1 MSLVRWFRKN
11 NKKIMAIVVI
21 VLLIGF
27 IGGSYISRLGQR
39 KSSGLGKT
47 VALFADDR
55 KITNYDLAM
64 AHRELEVLTRLRTE
78 DILRSMGV
86 PLLRTP
92 DFRAVMLGELLF
104 SERSLS
110 PQVIRVIK
118 QTIRTNQ
125 YRISENQLNDI
136 YMGKSA
142 GSNLYWLLLKKE
154 AELVGIAIPKE
165 QAKNILTNTIPQ
177 LAQGITYSQL
187 ISSIMNQQGIAE
199 DEILG
204 IFGNL
209 LAVLEYARAVCGS
222 EDITNSQIMYN
233 ISRENELVDVELVR
247 LNSSVFADAQNQ
259 PDREQ
264 LINHFDKYKEYFSG
278 DLSEENPYGFGYKLP
293 DRISLEYIIV
303 KLDDIS
309 KIVTKPTQED
319 TENYYQ
325 KNREKFTVEVPQ
337 DPNDPNSPAI
347 TRIRS
352 YAEVANILSS
362 QLLQN
367 KIRSKAEM
375 ILQEAKTLTEAGF
388 EDIDDD
394 PGSLSSEQFKEIAGD
409 YKITTDELSKK
420 YAVEVYSG
428 QTGLFSAVDLQTDK
442 NLGTLFQ
449 MGSGYNPISL
459 TQITFAVDEVQAS
472 VLGPFDVP
480 KPRMYENIGP
490 LSDVFGKIM
499 AVVRVVKAEK
509 AAVPES
515 IDLTFSKHS
524 VELEPQQDQ
533 ADEDNIY
540 SVEENVTEDLKK
552 LAAMDTAATKAE
564 ELVSLA
570 EEDGW
575 DAAIEKFN
583 ELYGKKESETAADTF
598 KLESFPNLM
607 RTSTETLNTIALQ
620 NQGTATSQQLI
631 NEQKKQGR
639 LIEKLYSLVPQ
650 DANTIDEKPVITE
663 FKPTMSYYCIKDIS
677 VKRINQQDY
686 LQIKAV
692 RAYKEYIV
700 QSQSMAAVHFNPENI
715 LKRLNFRPAKQ
726 EREISDANTPAEPKE
741 NR

>member
-11 NKKIMAIVVI
+11 NKKIMAVVVI

-27 IGGSYISRLGQR
+27 VGGSYISSLAQR

-47 VALFADDR
+47 VALFADDK

-64 AHRELEVLTRLRTE
+64 GHRELEVLRMLRTE
-78 DILRSMGV
+78 AILRSMGV
-86 PLLRTP
+86 PLFRTP

-125 YRISENQLNDI
+125 YRISEKQLNDI
-136 YMGKSA
+136 YTGKSA

-154 AELVGIAIPKE
+154 AELAGIAIPKE
-165 QAKNILTNTIPQ
+165 QSKNILADAIPQ
-177 LAQGITYSQL
+177 LAQGLTYSQL
-187 ISSIMNQQGIAE
+187 ISSIMNRQGIAE

-209 LAVLEYARAVCGS
+209 LAVLEYARVVCAS
-222 EDITNSQIMYN
+222 EDITNSQIMHD
-233 ISRENELVDVELVR
+233 ISRENELVDVEFVR
-247 LNSSVFADAQNQ
+247 MDSSVFAADQSQ

-264 LINHFDKYKEYFSG
+264 LIKHFDKHKEYFSG
-278 DLSEENPYGFGYKLP
+278 DLSEQNPYGFGYKLP
-293 DRISLEYIIV
+293 DRISLEHIIV

-319 TENYYQ
+319 TEDYYQ

-337 DPNDPNSPAI
+337 DPNNPNSLAT

-352 YAEVANILSS
+352 YAEVANILSR

-375 ILQEAKTLTEAGF
+375 ILQEAKTLTETGF

-394 PGSLSSEQFKEIAGD
+394 PGILSSEEFKEIAGD
-409 YKITTDELSKK
+409 YKSAADELSKK
-420 YAVEVYSG
+420 HAVEVYSG
-428 QTGLFSAVDLQTDK
+428 ETGLLSAVDLQMDK
-442 NLGTLFQ
+442 NLGTLFE
-449 MGSGYNPISL
+449 MGPGYNPIGL
-459 TQITFAVDEVQAS
+459 TQITFAVDEVEAS
-472 VLGPFDVP
+472 ILGPFDVP

-499 AVVRVVKAEK
+499 AVVRVVKAQK
-509 AAVPES
+509 ATVAES

-524 VELEPQQDQ
+524 VELEPQEGQ

-540 SVEENVTEDLKK
+540 SVEEKVTEDLKK

-583 ELYGKKESETAADTF
+583 ELYGKKESETTADTF

-607 RTSTETLNTIALQ
+607 RTSTATLNTIALQ
-620 NQGTATSQQLI
+620 SQGTATAQQLI
-631 NEQKKQGR
+631 SEQKKQGR

-650 DANTIDEKPVITE
+650 DANTIDEKPVIME

-726 EREISDANTPAEPKE
+726 DREIFDANAPAEPKE

>member
-27 IGGSYISRLGQR
+27 IGGSYISSLAQR

-47 VALFADDR
+47 VALFADGR
-55 KITNYDLAM
+55 KITNYDLTM
-64 AHRELEVLTRLRTE
+64 AHRELEVLTMLRTE

-86 PLLRTP
+86 PLFRTP
-92 DFRAVMLGELLF
+92 DFRAVILGELLF

-110 PQVIRVIK
+110 PQLIRAIK
-118 QTIRTNQ
+118 QTIRTNE
-125 YRISENQLNDI
+125 YRISEQQLNDI
-136 YMGKSA
+136 YMGKTA

-154 AELVGIAIPKE
+154 AELAGIGISKE
-165 QAKNILTNTIPQ
+165 QAKNLLTNAIPQ

-187 ISSIMNQQGIAE
+187 ISSIMNRQGIAE

-204 IFGNL
+204 IFGKL
-209 LAVLEYARAVCGS
+209 LAVMEYARAICAS
-222 EDITNSQIMYN
+222 EDITNSQIMHN
-233 ISRENELVDVELVR
+233 ISLENELVDVELVR
-247 LNSSVFADAQNQ
+247 IDCSVFADNQSQ

-264 LINHFDKYKEYFSG
+264 LIKHFDKHKEYFSG
-278 DLSEENPYGFGYKLP
+278 DLSEQNPYGFGYKLP

-319 TENYYQ
+319 TEDYYQ
-325 KNREKFTVEVPQ
+325 KNREKFTVEVLQ
-337 DPNDPNSPAI
+337 DPNDPNSPA
-347 TRIRS
+347 TSRIRS
-352 YAEVANILSS
+352 YAEVANVISS

-375 ILQEAKTLTEAGF
+375 ILQEARTLTEAGF

-394 PGSLSSEQFKEIAGD
+394 PGSLSSEEFKEIAGD
-409 YKITTDELSKK
+409 YKTAADELSKK
-420 YAVEVYSG
+420 HAVEVYSG
-428 QTGLFSAVDLQTDK
+428 ETGQLSAMDLQMDK
-442 NLGTLFQ
+442 NLGTLFE
-449 MGSGYNPISL
+449 MGPGYNPIGL

-480 KPRMYENIGP
+480 KPRMHENIGP
-490 LSDVFGKIM
+490 LSDVFGKLM

-509 AAVPES
+509 ATVPES

-524 VELEPQQDQ
+524 VELEPQEGQ

-540 SVEENVTEDLKK
+540 SVEEKVAEDLKK
-552 LAAMDTAATKAE
+552 LAAMDTAASKAH

-570 EEDGW
+570 EEEGW

-583 ELYGKKESETAADTF
+583 ELYGKNESETAADTF

-607 RTSTETLNTIALQ
+607 RTSTETLNRIALQ
-620 NQGTATSQQLI
+620 SEGTAMAQQLI

-650 DANTIDEKPVITE
+650 DANTIDEKPVIME

-677 VKRINQQDY
+677 VRRINEQDY
-686 LQIKAV
+686 LKIKAV

-715 LKRLNFRPAKQ
+715 LKRLNFKPAKQ
-726 EREISDANTPAEPKE
+726 DEEISDVNTPAEPKE

>member
-27 IGGSYISRLGQR
+27 IGGSYISSLAQR

-47 VALFADDR
+47 VALFADGR
-55 KITNYDLAM
+55 KITNYDLTM
-64 AHRELEVLTRLRTE
+64 AHRELEVLTMLRTE

-86 PLLRTP
+86 PLFRTP
-92 DFRAVMLGELLF
+92 DFRAVILGELLF

-110 PQVIRVIK
+110 PQLIRAIK
-118 QTIRTNQ
+118 QTIRTNE
-125 YRISENQLNDI
+125 YRISEKQLNDI
-136 YMGKSA
+136 YMGKTA

-154 AELVGIAIPKE
+154 AELAGIGISKE
-165 QAKNILTNTIPQ
+165 QAKNLLTNAIPQ

-187 ISSIMNQQGIAE
+187 INSIMNRQGIAE

-204 IFGNL
+204 IFGKL
-209 LAVLEYARAVCGS
+209 LAVMEYARAICAS
-222 EDITNSQIMYN
+222 ENITNSQIMHN
-233 ISRENELVDVELVR
+233 ISLENELVDVELVR
-247 LNSSVFADAQNQ
+247 IDCSVFADNQSQ

-264 LINHFDKYKEYFSG
+264 LIKHFDKHKEYFSG
-278 DLSEENPYGFGYKLP
+278 DLSEQNPYGFGYKLP

-319 TENYYQ
+319 TEDYYQ
-325 KNREKFTVEVPQ
+325 KNREKFTVDVLQ
-337 DPNDPNSPAI
+337 DPNDPNSPA
-347 TRIRS
+347 TSRIRS
-352 YAEVANILSS
+352 YAEVANVISS

-375 ILQEAKTLTEAGF
+375 ILQEARTLTEAGF

-394 PGSLSSEQFKEIAGD
+394 PGSLSSEEFKEIAGD
-409 YKITTDELSKK
+409 YKTAADELSKK
-420 YAVEVYSG
+420 HAVEMYSG
-428 QTGLFSAVDLQTDK
+428 ETGQLSAMDLQMDK
-442 NLGTLFQ
+442 NLGTLFE
-449 MGSGYNPISL
+449 MGPGYNPIGL

-480 KPRMYENIGP
+480 KPRMHENIGP
-490 LSDVFGKIM
+490 LSDVFGKLM

-509 AAVPES
+509 ATVPES

-524 VELEPQQDQ
+524 VELEPQKGQV
-533 ADEDNIY
+533 DEDNIY
-540 SVEENVTEDLKK
+540 SVEEKVAEDLKK
-552 LAAMDTAATKAE
+552 LAAMDTAASKAH

-570 EEDGW
+570 EEEGW

-583 ELYGKKESETAADTF
+583 ELYGKNESETAADTF

-607 RTSTETLNTIALQ
+607 RTSTETLNRIALQ
-620 NQGTATSQQLI
+620 SEGTAMAQQLI

-650 DANTIDEKPVITE
+650 DANTIDEKPVIME

-677 VKRINQQDY
+677 VRRINEQDY
-686 LQIKAV
+686 LKIKAV

-715 LKRLNFRPAKQ
+715 LKRLNFKPAKQ
-726 EREISDANTPAEPKE
+726 DEEISDVNTPVEPKE

>member
-11 NKKIMAIVVI
+11 NKKIMAVVVI

-47 VALFADDR
+47 VALFADGK

-64 AHRELEVLTRLRTE
+64 AHRDLEVLRILRTE

-86 PLLRTP
+86 PLFRTP
-92 DFRAVMLGELLF
+92 DFRAVLLGELLF

-110 PQVIRVIK
+110 PQVIRAIK
-118 QTIRTNQ
+118 QTIRTNE
-125 YRISENQLNDI
+125 YRISEKQLNDI
-136 YMGKSA
+136 YVGKSA

-154 AELVGIAIPKE
+154 AELAGIAISNE
-165 QAKNILTNTIPQ
+165 QCKNILTEAIPQ
-177 LAQGITYSQL
+177 LAQGITYPQL
-187 ISSIMNQQGIAE
+187 ISSIMSRQRIAE
-199 DEILG
+199 DEVLG
-204 IFGNL
+204 IFGKL

-222 EDITNSQIMYN
+222 EDITNSQIMHD
-233 ISRENELVDVELVR
+233 ISRENELVEVDFVR
-247 LNSSVFADAQNQ
+247 MESSVFAAEQSQ

-264 LINHFDKYKEYFSG
+264 LIKHFEEHNEYFSG
-278 DLSEENPYGFGYKLP
+278 DLSEQNPYGFGYKLP
-293 DRISLEYIIV
+293 DRISLEYIII

-309 KIVTKPTQED
+309 KIVTKPTQEE
-319 TENYYQ
+319 TEDYYQ

-337 DPNDPNSPAI
+337 DPNDPNSLAT

-352 YAEVANILSS
+352 YAEVANILSN

-375 ILQEAKTLTEAGF
+375 ILQEAKNLTEAGF
-388 EDIDDD
+388 ENIDDD

-409 YKITTDELSKK
+409 YKTAADELSKK

-428 QTGLFSAVDLQTDK
+428 QTGLLSAVDLQIDK
-442 NLGTLFQ
+442 NLGTLFE
-449 MGSGYNPISL
+449 MGPGYNPIGLS
-459 TQITFAVDEVQAS
+459 QIAFAVDEVQAS
-472 VLGPFDVP
+472 VLGPFDIP

-490 LSDVFGKIM
+490 LSEVFGKIM
-499 AVVRVVKAEK
+499 AVVRVVNAEK
-509 AAVPES
+509 ATVPES

-524 VELEPQQDQ
+524 VELEPSEGQ
-533 ADEDNIY
+533 ADEDNVY
-540 SVEENVTEDLKK
+540 SLEENVAEDLQK
-552 LAAMDTAATKAE
+552 LAAMDTTAVKAQE
-564 ELVSLA
+564 FINLA
-570 EEDGW
+570 EEEGW
-575 DAAIEKFN
+575 DAAIKKFN
-583 ELYGKKESETAADTF
+583 ELYGKRESETAADTF
-598 KLESFPNLM
+598 KLDSFPNLM
-607 RTSTETLNTIALQ
+607 RTSTETLNTMALQ
-620 NQGTATSQQLI
+620 SQGTATAQQLI
-631 NEQKKQGR
+631 NEQKRQGQ
-639 LIEKLYSLVPQ
+639 LIGKLYSLVPQ
-650 DANTIDEKPVITE
+650 DANTIDEKPVIME

-686 LQIKAV
+686 LKTKAV

-726 EREISDANTPAEPKE
+726 DLEISDANTPAEAEE

>member
-11 NKKIMAIVVI
+11 NKKIMAVVVI

-27 IGGSYISRLGQR
+27 VGGSYISSLAQR

-47 VALFADDR
+47 VALFADDK

-64 AHRELEVLTRLRTE
+64 GHRELEVLRMLRTE
-78 DILRSMGV
+78 AILRSMGV
-86 PLLRTP
+86 PLFRTP

-125 YRISENQLNDI
+125 YRISEKQLNDI
-136 YMGKSA
+136 YTGKSA

-154 AELVGIAIPKE
+154 AELAGIAIPKE
-165 QAKNILTNTIPQ
+165 QSKNILADAIPQ
-177 LAQGITYSQL
+177 LAQGLTYSQL
-187 ISSIMNQQGIAE
+187 ISSIMNRQGIAE

-209 LAVLEYARAVCGS
+209 LAVLEYARVVCAS
-222 EDITNSQIMYN
+222 EDITNSQIMHD
-233 ISRENELVDVELVR
+233 ISPKNELVDVEFVR
-247 LNSSVFADAQNQ
+247 MDSSVFAADQSQ

-264 LINHFDKYKEYFSG
+264 LIKHFDKHKEYFSG
-278 DLSEENPYGFGYKLP
+278 DLSEQNPYGFGYKLP
-293 DRISLEYIIV
+293 DRISLEHIIV

-319 TENYYQ
+319 TEDYYQ

-337 DPNDPNSPAI
+337 DPNNPNSLAT

-352 YAEVANILSS
+352 YAEVANILSR

-375 ILQEAKTLTEAGF
+375 ILQEAKTLTETGF

-394 PGSLSSEQFKEIAGD
+394 PGILSSEEFKEIAGD
-409 YKITTDELSKK
+409 YKSAADELSKK
-420 YAVEVYSG
+420 HAVEVYSG
-428 QTGLFSAVDLQTDK
+428 ETGLLSAVDLQMDK
-442 NLGTLFQ
+442 NLGTLFE
-449 MGSGYNPISL
+449 MGPGYNPIGL
-459 TQITFAVDEVQAS
+459 TQITFAVDEVEAS
-472 VLGPFDVP
+472 ILGPFDVP

-499 AVVRVVKAEK
+499 AVVRVVKAQK
-509 AAVPES
+509 ATVAES

-524 VELEPQQDQ
+524 VELEPQEGQ

-540 SVEENVTEDLKK
+540 SVEEKVTEDLKK

-583 ELYGKKESETAADTF
+583 ELYGKKESETTADTF

-607 RTSTETLNTIALQ
+607 RTSTATLNTIALQ
-620 NQGTATSQQLI
+620 SQGTATAQQLI
-631 NEQKKQGR
+631 SEQKKQGR

-650 DANTIDEKPVITE
+650 DANTIDEKPVIME

-726 EREISDANTPAEPKE
+726 DREIFDANAPAEPKE